1 MKRLTAIA
9 TSLVLLAVGIGSAA
23 ATSLPAGPG
32 PGYFA
37 SDNVE
42 FVDHVPFNNDSAGG
56 KLVGDYFYVTSSRA
70 LLIYDVSD
78 PVAPAIVGLL
88 PLVQTPYFA
97 EEDPDTNGKI
107 LLVGGLDGVLN
118 VIDVEDK
125 TSPQI
130 IGQLDGGD
138 AHTTSC
144 ILDCSWAYNSNGQ
157 IIDLRKPTAPK
168 IAGNW
173 AENTPA
179 QGGGHDVTEVRPGM
193 VMTSS
198 TPMLLLDARKNP
210 AKPKVIA
217 SVGGTEPRYIHA
229 NLWPNMKDRFLL
241 VQAETTSGVSTCG
254 GEDDGSFMTFDAT
267 KWRKTR
273 SFTMIDELRY
283 ETGLPTDGRMPYG
296 TYCAHWF
303 DLHPSYRNGG
313 LLAMAF
319 YENGTHF
326 LEVSSKGKISE
337 AGYFVPVAGST
348 SAVYWIDDEILYTVD
363 YNRGIDI
370 IRFTGKP

>member
-1 MKRLTAIA
+1 MLAKLVAALTACVVVGA
-9 TSLVLLAVGIGSAA
+9 GFASASPLVDG
-23 ATSLPAGPG
+23 GPG

-42 FVDHVPFNNDSAGG
+42 FVTHVPLNNDSAGA
-56 KLVGDYFYVTSSRA
+56 KLVGDYFYVTSSRG

-78 PVAPAIVGLL
+78 PVAPALVGIL
-88 PLVQTPYFA
+88 PLLQQPYFA

-118 VIDVEDK
+118 VISVEDK
-125 TSPQI
+125 TSPQV

-144 ILDCSWAYNSNGQ
+144 VLDCKWAYNSDGG
-157 IIDLRKPTAPK
+157 IIDLRDPTAPEM
-168 IAGNW
+168 AGNW
-173 AENTPA
+173 KDGTAVG
-179 QGGGHDVTEVRPGM
+179 QSHDVTEVAPGI

-198 TPMLLLDARKNP
+198 TPMLLLDARKDP
-210 AKPKVIA
+210 SKPKVIA
-217 SVGGTEPRYIHA
+217 NVGGTEPRYIHA
-229 NLWPNMKDRFLL
+229 NAWPNKMKDRFLL

-254 GEDDGSFMTFDAT
+254 GENDGSFMTFDAT
-267 KWRKTR
+267 KWKKTKT
-273 SFTMIDELRY
+273 FKMIDELRY

-303 DLHPSYRNGG
+303 DVHPTYRNGG

-326 LEVSSKGKISE
+326 LEIDKKGKISE
-337 AGYFVPVAGST
+337 AGYFVPLAGSV
-348 SAVYWIDDEILYTVD
+348 SADYWITDEIVYAVD

-370 IRFTGKP
+370 LRYTGKR